1 MRENAGSALAGRL
14 RNGGAPLGVLFS
26 FMSGLYFRGKLSYA
40 LAFAAPSAGVAE
52 AYVITPGAGL
62 VPSDSLV
69 TLDWLHEMSAIDV
82 DPKDAR
88 YRDPLDRDSRILRQ
102 SAGVGCE
109 VILLGSIATPK
120 FVGPL
125 GEIFGEQLLFPAEF
139 IGRGDMSRGGLML
152 RCAQTG
158 KSLTHIPVLSALRH
172 GPRPPRLAPLS
183 RTESVR

>member
-1 MRENAGSALAGRL
+1 MIMSDRAQFDLARQL
-14 RNGGAPLGVLFS
+14 RTDEGATIAEVFTFL
-26 FMSGLYFRGKLSYA
+26 SGLYFRGKLSYA
-40 LAFAAPSAGVAE
+40 LAFAAPSTRVAE

-120 FVGPL
+120 YVGQPVHSDSNL
-125 GEIFGEQLLFPAEF
+125 TARAQ
-139 IGRGDMSRGGLML
+139 GGL
-152 RCAQTG
+152 G
-158 KSLTHIPVLSALRH
+158 KDDRKKGFPPAAGAVKSAK
-172 GPRPPRLAPLS
+172 P
-183 RTESVR
+183 